1 MNLALV
7 IPLICYLLAMLGLG
21 FYLSR
26 RPQEGNFVEDY
37 FLGNRSMGGFVLAMT
52 MVATYASASSFI
64 GGPGAAYSL
73 GLGWVLLAMI
83 QVPTVWLTLGV
94 LGKQFAHIAR
104 RVNALTINDMLYAR
118 YRSPL
123 VVVLAALG
131 LLAAFIATM
140 VVQFIG
146 GARLLETVTGLPYQ
160 GGLIIFATTVMLYTL
175 IGGFRAVVVTDAI
188 QGILMLIGTVVLLV
202 GVLYAGGGASAM
214 FSALADID
222 PGLVSPRGPDDFLS
236 SSFMLSFWVLVCF
249 GVIGLPHSAVRCL
262 AYKDSKAMHSGIIIG
277 TLVGALLMFG
287 MHFAGALGRVL
298 VPELTVP
305 DKVMP
310 TLMLTVLPP
319 IVAGLFL
326 AGPMAA
332 IMSTIDSQLIQASAT
347 IVKDLYLNYS
357 NRSSNNNLH
366 RKPPSPTFIKRASRL
381 VTLAIGLIVLFA
393 ALSPPDMI
401 IWLNLLAFGAL
412 QAIFFWPLVL
422 GLYWWRGNATGAL
435 CSMLVGALSYGTL
448 ATLGIKVFGLHAIV
462 PSLTLSG
469 IAYVLG
475 SLLSPPPSA
484 EVRALFG
491 GKEFSGKEFSGEEV
505 GSAER
510 PAPGAKLETNA

>member
-1 MNLALV
+1 MDLNLIV
-7 IPLICYLLAMLGLG
+7 PLISYLLLMLGLG
-21 FYLSR
+21 LYLNR
-26 RPQEGNFVEDY
+26 QPQQGSFIQDY

-64 GGPGAAYSL
+64 GGPGAAYSM

-94 LGKQFAHIAR
+94 LGKQFAYIAR

-118 YRSPL
+118 YRSSL
-123 VVVLAALG
+123 VVILAALG

-146 GARLLETVTGLPYQ
+146 GARLLETVTGLSYQ
-160 GGLIIFATTVMLYTL
+160 GGLIIFASTVLLYTL
-175 IGGFRAVVVTDAI
+175 IGGFRAVVLTDAV
-188 QGILMLIGTVVLLV
+188 QGILMLIGTVVLVV
-202 GVLYAGGGASAM
+202 GVLQAGGGAIAI
-214 FSALADID
+214 FSQLAALD
-222 PGLVSPRGPDDFLS
+222 PGLVTPQGPDNFLS

-262 AYKDSKAMHSGIIIG
+262 AYKDSKAMHRGIMIG

-305 DKVMP
+305 DKVLP

-319 IVAGLFL
+319 VVAGLFL

-347 IVKDLYLNYS
+347 LVKDLYLNYLS
-357 NRSSNNNLH
+357 
-366 RKPPSPTFIKRASRL
+366 RKPPSEQLIKRASRG
-381 VTLAIGLIVLFA
+381 VTLVIGVIVVWA

-422 GLYWWRGNATGAL
+422 GLYWWRGTATGAL
-435 CSMLVGALSYGTL
+435 ASMLTGAISYAVL
-448 ATLGIKVFGLHAIV
+448 ATLGIKLFGMHAIV
-462 PSLTLSG
+462 PSLVLSG
-469 IAYVLG
+469 LAYFIG
-475 SLLSPPPSA
+475 SLLSPAPCA
-484 EVRALFG
+484 EVQALFG
-491 GKEFSGKEFSGEEV
+491 R
-505 GSAER
+505 AESSTEH
-510 PAPGAKLETNA
+510 PAPGAKHETST

>member
-1 MNLALV
+1 MNPELIVPLLLYLA
-7 IPLICYLLAMLGLG
+7 AMLGLG
-21 FYLSR
+21 VWLGR
-26 RPQEGNFVEDY
+26 RPPGAHFVQDY

-64 GGPGAAYSL
+64 GGPGAAYRM

-104 RVNALTINDMLYAR
+104 RVEALTINDMLQAR
-118 YRSPL
+118 YQNPL
-123 VVVLAALG
+123 VVLLAGLG
-131 LLAAFIATM
+131 LLAAFVATM

-160 GGLIIFATTVMLYTL
+160 GGLMLFAGSVLLYTL
-175 IGGFRAVVVTDAI
+175 VGGFRAVVVTDAV
-188 QGILMLIGTVVLLV
+188 QGVLMLLGTLVLLA
-202 GVLYAGGGASAM
+202 GVLHAGGGAA
-214 FSALADID
+214 ALFAELAAID
-222 PGLVSPRGPDDFLS
+222 PDLVSPRGPDGALGV
-236 SSFMLSFWVLVCF
+236 SFMLSFWVLVCF
-249 GVIGLPHSAVRCL
+249 GAIGLPHSAVRCL
-262 AYKDSKAMHSGIIIG
+262 AYKDSTAMHGGIVIG
-277 TLVGALLMFG
+277 TLVGAVLMFG

-298 VPELTVP
+298 VPDLTVP

-319 IVAGLFL
+319 LLAGLFL

-347 IVKDLYLNYS
+347 LVKDLYLNH
-357 NRSSNNNLH
+357 LC
-366 RKPPSPTFIKRASRL
+366 KTPPTPAAIRRGSKL
-381 VTLAIGLIVLFA
+381 VTLVLGLIVLAA

-401 IWLNLLAFGAL
+401 IWLNLMAFGAL

-422 GLYWWRGNATGAL
+422 GLYWWRGNSAGALASMLTGA
-435 CSMLVGALSYGTL
+435 VSYSLLLHFGVKPL
-448 ATLGIKVFGLHAIV
+448 GLHAIV
-462 PSLTLSG
+462 PSLAASG
-469 IAYVLG
+469 LAYVLA
-475 SLLSPPPSA
+475 SLLTAPPTA

-491 GKEFSGKEFSGEEV
+491 
-505 GSAER
+505 R
-510 PAPGAKLETNA
+510 P

>member
-1 MNLALV
+1 MNLELL
-7 IPLICYLLAMLGLG
+7 IPLVCYLILMLALG

-26 RPQEGNFVEDY
+26 RPQQGSFVQDY

-64 GGPGAAYSL
+64 GGPGAAYSM

-123 VVVLAALG
+123 VVIVAAFG

-160 GGLIIFATTVMLYTL
+160 GGLIIFATTVLLYTL
-175 IGGFRAVVVTDAI
+175 IGGFRAVVVTDAV
-188 QGILMLIGTVVLLV
+188 QGVLMLIGTIVLLV
-202 GVLYAGGGASAM
+202 GVLHAGGGASAM
-214 FSALADID
+214 FSALADLD
-222 PGLVSPRGPDDFLS
+222 PGLVTPQGPDGFLS
-236 SSFMLSFWVLVCF
+236 TSFMLSFWILVCF

-262 AYKDSKAMHSGIIIG
+262 AYKDSGAMHKGIIIG
-277 TLVGALLMFG
+277 TIVGALLMFG

-347 IVKDLYLNYS
+347 LIKDLYLNYLS
-357 NRSSNNNLH
+357 RPNSA
-366 RKPPSPTFIKRASRL
+366 KQAPSPVFIRRASRG
-381 VTLAIGLIVLFA
+381 VTLAVGLIVLWA

-422 GLYWWRGNATGAL
+422 GLYWWRGTATGAL
-435 CSMLVGALSYGTL
+435 ASMITGALCYGLLT
-448 ATLGIKVFGLHAIV
+448 TLGVKLLGLHAIV
-462 PSLTLSG
+462 PSLVFSG
-469 IAYVLG
+469 LAYVIG
-475 SLLSPPPSA
+475 SLLSPAPCA

-491 GKEFSGKEFSGEEV
+491 EQNSSV
-505 GSAER
+505 GSAQLNR
-510 PAPGAKLETNA
+510 GQ

>member
-1 MNLALV
+1 MNPELLLPLV
-7 IPLICYLLAMLGLG
+7 IYLAAMLGLG
-21 FYLSR
+21 VWLGR
-26 RPQEGNFVEDY
+26 RPARGGFVQDY

-64 GGPGAAYSL
+64 GGPGAAYRL

-104 RVNALTINDMLYAR
+104 RVEALTINDMLRAR
-118 YRSPL
+118 YQSPL

-131 LLAAFIATM
+131 LLAAFVATM

-146 GARLLETVTGLPYQ
+146 GARLLETVTGLPYE
-160 GGLIIFATTVMLYTL
+160 GGLVLFAVTVLLYTL
-175 IGGFRAVVVTDAI
+175 IGGFRAVVITDAV
-188 QGILMLIGTVVLLV
+188 QGVLMLLGTLVLLA
-202 GVLYAGGGASAM
+202 GVLHAGGGAA
-214 FSALADID
+214 ALFAGLAEID
-222 PGLVSPRGPDDFLS
+222 PGLVRPQGPDEMLGI
-236 SSFMLSFWVLVCF
+236 SFMLSFWVLVCF

-262 AYKDSKAMHSGIIIG
+262 AYKDSAAMHRGIVIG

-298 VPELTVP
+298 VPDLTVP

-310 TLMLTVLPP
+310 TLMLAVLPP
-319 IVAGLFL
+319 LVAGLFL

-347 IVKDLYLNYS
+347 LVKDLYLNYLS
-357 NRSSNNNLH
+357 RT
-366 RKPPSPTFIKRASRL
+366 PPSPAAIKGASRL
-381 VTLAIGLIVLFA
+381 VTLVLGLVVLWA

-401 IWLNLLAFGAL
+401 IWLNLMAFGAL

-422 GLYWWRGNATGAL
+422 GLYWWRGNSAGALASMVTGAL
-435 CSMLVGALSYGTL
+435 GYGL
-448 ATLGIKVFGLHAIV
+448 LLHFGIKPLGLHAIV
-462 PSLTLSG
+462 PSLALSG
-469 IAYVLG
+469 LAYVLG
-475 SLLSPPPSA
+475 SLLTAPPPD
-484 EVRALFG
+484 EVRRLFG
-491 GKEFSGKEFSGEEV
+491 
-505 GSAER
+505 R
-510 PAPGAKLETNA
+510 H

>member
-1 MNLALV
+1 MNHALL
-7 IPLICYLLAMLGLG
+7 IPLTCYLVAMIGLG
-21 FYLSR
+21 FWLSR
-26 RPQEGNFVEDY
+26 RPVEGSFMQDY

-64 GGPGAAYSL
+64 GGPGAAYQF

-118 YRSPL
+118 YQSP
-123 VVVLAALG
+123 VVVILAALG
-131 LLAAFIATM
+131 LLIAFIAAM

-146 GARLLETVTGLPYQ
+146 GARLLETVTGLPYEV
-160 GGLIIFATTVMLYTL
+160 GLIIFACTVLLYTL
-175 IGGFRAVVVTDAI
+175 IGGFRAVVITDAL
-188 QGILMLIGTVVLLV
+188 QGLLMLIGTIVLLI

-222 PGLVSPRGPDDFLS
+222 PGLVTPQGPDDFLS
-236 SSFMLSFWVLVCF
+236 TSFMLSFWILVCF

-262 AYKDSKAMHSGIIIG
+262 AYKDSAAMHKGIIIG
-277 TLVGALLMFG
+277 TLVGAVLMFG

-310 TLMLTVLPP
+310 TLMLSVLPP
-319 IVAGLFL
+319 LIAGLFL

-347 IVKDLYLNYS
+347 LVKDLYLNY
-357 NRSSNNNLH
+357 LT
-366 RKPPSPTFIKRASRL
+366 KKTPSHTVIKRTSRL
-381 VTLAIGLIVLFA
+381 VTLALGLIVLWA
-393 ALSPPDMI
+393 ALKPPDMI
-401 IWLNLLAFGAL
+401 IWLNLMAFGAL

-422 GLYWWRGNATGAL
+422 GLYWWRGNASGAL
-435 CSMLVGALSYGTL
+435 ASMLTGTL
-448 ATLGIKVFGLHAIV
+448 CYGLLTHFAIKPLDLHAIV

-469 IAYVLG
+469 LAYVLG
-475 SLLSPPPSA
+475 SLLTPPPSD
-484 EVRALFG
+484 EVRALFD
-491 GKEFSGKEFSGEEV
+491 K
-505 GSAER
+505 
-510 PAPGAKLETNA
+510 

>member
-1 MNLALV
+1 MNPELIVPLLLYLA
-7 IPLICYLLAMLGLG
+7 AMLGLG
-21 FYLSR
+21 VWLGR
-26 RPQEGNFVEDY
+26 RPPGAHFVQDY

-64 GGPGAAYSL
+64 GGPGAAYRM

-104 RVNALTINDMLYAR
+104 RVEALTINDMLQAR
-118 YRSPL
+118 YQSPL
-123 VVVLAALG
+123 VVLLAGLG
-131 LLAAFIATM
+131 LLAAFVATM

-160 GGLIIFATTVMLYTL
+160 GGLMLFAGSVLLYTL
-175 IGGFRAVVVTDAI
+175 VGGFRAVVVTDAV
-188 QGILMLIGTVVLLV
+188 QGVLMLLGTLVLLA
-202 GVLYAGGGASAM
+202 GVLHAGGGAA
-214 FSALADID
+214 ALFAELAAID
-222 PGLVSPRGPDDFLS
+222 PDLVSPRGPDGALGV
-236 SSFMLSFWVLVCF
+236 SFMLSFWVLVCF
-249 GVIGLPHSAVRCL
+249 GAIGLPHSAVRCL
-262 AYKDSKAMHSGIIIG
+262 AYKDSTAMHRGIVIG
-277 TLVGALLMFG
+277 TLVGAVLMFG

-298 VPELTVP
+298 VPDLTVP

-319 IVAGLFL
+319 LLAGLFL

-347 IVKDLYLNYS
+347 LVKDLYLNH
-357 NRSSNNNLH
+357 LC
-366 RKPPSPTFIKRASRL
+366 KTPPTPAAIRRGSKL
-381 VTLAIGLIVLFA
+381 VTLVLGLIVLAA

-401 IWLNLLAFGAL
+401 IWLNLMAFGAL

-422 GLYWWRGNATGAL
+422 GLYWWRGNSAGALASMLTGA
-435 CSMLVGALSYGTL
+435 VSYSLLLHFGVKPL
-448 ATLGIKVFGLHAIV
+448 GLHAIV
-462 PSLTLSG
+462 PSLAASG
-469 IAYVLG
+469 LAYVLA
-475 SLLSPPPSA
+475 SLLTAPPTA

-491 GKEFSGKEFSGEEV
+491 
-505 GSAER
+505 R
-510 PAPGAKLETNA
+510 P

>member
-1 MNLALV
+1 MNPELLIPLV
-7 IPLICYLLAMLGLG
+7 IYLAAMLGLG
-21 FYLSR
+21 FWLGR
-26 RPQEGNFVEDY
+26 RPLEGSFVQDY

-64 GGPGAAYSL
+64 GGPGAAYRL

-104 RVNALTINDMLYAR
+104 RVDALTINDMLFAR

-123 VVVLAALG
+123 VVVLAGLG
-131 LLAAFIATM
+131 LLAAFVATM

-146 GARLLETVTGLPYQ
+146 GARLLETVTGLPYE
-160 GGLIIFATTVMLYTL
+160 GGLMLFASSVLLYTL
-175 IGGFRAVVVTDAI
+175 FGGFRAVVITDAV
-188 QGILMLIGTVVLLV
+188 QGVLMLLGTLVLLA
-202 GVLYAGGGASAM
+202 GVLHAGGGAAAM
-214 FSALADID
+214 FTELAAID
-222 PGLVSPRGPDDFLS
+222 PGLVRPQGPDGFLTMS
-236 SSFMLSFWVLVCF
+236 LMLSFWVLVCF

-262 AYKDSKAMHSGIIIG
+262 AYKDSAAMHKGIIIG
-277 TLVGALLMFG
+277 TLVGAVLMFG

-310 TLMLTVLPP
+310 TLMLAVLPP
-319 IVAGLFL
+319 LVAGLFL

-347 IVKDLYLNYS
+347 LVKDLYLNYLC
-357 NRSSNNNLH
+357 RT
-366 RKPPSPTFIKRASRL
+366 PPRPIAIKRASRL
-381 VTLAIGLIVLFA
+381 VTLALGLAVLWA
-393 ALSPPDMI
+393 ALRPPEMI
-401 IWLNLLAFGAL
+401 IWLNLMAFGAL

-422 GLYWWRGNATGAL
+422 GLYWWRGNAIGAL
-435 CSMLVGALSYGTL
+435 ASMVTGALSYGL
-448 ATLGIKVFGLHAIV
+448 LLHFGIKPLGLHAIV

-469 IAYVLG
+469 LAYVLG
-475 SLLSPPPSA
+475 SLLSPPPPSG
-484 EVRALFG
+484 VRELFG
-491 GKEFSGKEFSGEEV
+491 
-505 GSAER
+505 
-510 PAPGAKLETNA
+510 NA

>member
-1 MNLALV
+1 MNPELI
-7 IPLICYLLAMLGLG
+7 IPLLIYLAVMIGLGLWLGRRQSTNG
-21 FYLSR
+21 FV
-26 RPQEGNFVEDY
+26 QDY

-64 GGPGAAYSL
+64 GGPGAAYRM

-104 RVNALTINDMLYAR
+104 RVNALTINDMLQAR
-118 YRSPL
+118 YQSPL
-123 VVVLAALG
+123 VVLLAGLG

-146 GARLLETVTGLPYQ
+146 GARLLETVTGLSYQ
-160 GGLIIFATTVMLYTL
+160 SGLMLFAAAVLLYTL
-175 IGGFRAVVVTDAI
+175 VGGFRAVVVTDAV
-188 QGILMLIGTVVLLV
+188 QGILMLLGTVVLLA
-202 GVLYAGGGASAM
+202 GVLQAGGGAASM
-214 FSALADID
+214 FAKLEAID
-222 PGLVSPRGPDDFLS
+222 PGLVQPQGPDGILGI
-236 SSFMLSFWVLVCF
+236 SFMMSFWVLVCF

-262 AYKDSKAMHSGIIIG
+262 AYKDSTAMHRGIIIG
-277 TLVGALLMFG
+277 TLVGAVLMFG

-319 IVAGLFL
+319 LIAGLFL

-332 IMSTIDSQLIQASAT
+332 IMSTIDSQLIQAAAT
-347 IVKDLYLNYS
+347 LVKDLYLNH
-357 NRSSNNNLH
+357 LC
-366 RKPPSPTFIKRASRL
+366 KTQPAPTTIKRASKL
-381 VTLAIGLIVLFA
+381 VTLVLGMIVLLA

-401 IWLNLLAFGAL
+401 IWLNLMAFGAL

-422 GLYWWRGNATGAL
+422 GLYWWRGNSTGAL
-435 CSMLVGALSYGTL
+435 ASMLTGAVSYSL
-448 ATLGIKVFGLHAIV
+448 LLQFGIKPLGLHAIV
-462 PSLTLSG
+462 PSLALSG
-469 IAYVLG
+469 LAYVAG
-475 SLLSPPPSA
+475 SLLTPPPSA

-491 GKEFSGKEFSGEEV
+491 
-505 GSAER
+505 R
-510 PAPGAKLETNA
+510 

>member
-1 MNLALV
+1 MNLELI
-7 IPLICYLLAMLGLG
+7 IPLICYLILMLSLG

-26 RPQEGNFVEDY
+26 RPQQGSFVQDY

-64 GGPGAAYSL
+64 GGPGAAYSM

-123 VVVLAALG
+123 VVILAAFG

-160 GGLIIFATTVMLYTL
+160 GGLVIFATTVLLYTL
-175 IGGFRAVVVTDAI
+175 IGGFRAVVITDAV
-188 QGILMLIGTVVLLV
+188 QGVLMLIGTIVLLV
-202 GVLYAGGGASAM
+202 GVLHAGGGASAM
-214 FSALADID
+214 FSALAEID
-222 PGLVSPRGPDDFLS
+222 PGLVTPQGPDDFLS
-236 SSFMLSFWVLVCF
+236 ASFMLSFWVLVCF

-262 AYKDSKAMHSGIIIG
+262 AYKDSKAMHKGIIIG
-277 TLVGALLMFG
+277 TVVGALLMFG

-310 TLMLTVLPP
+310 TLMLMVLPP

-347 IVKDLYLNYS
+347 LVKDLYLNYLS
-357 NRSSNNNLH
+357 
-366 RKPPSPTFIKRASRL
+366 RKPPSPLFIKRASRL
-381 VTLAIGLIVLFA
+381 VTLVVGLIVLWA

-422 GLYWWRGNATGAL
+422 GLYWWRGTATGAL
-435 CSMLVGALSYGTL
+435 ASMVTGGVCYGLLT
-448 ATLGIKVFGLHAIV
+448 TLGLKVFGLHAIV
-462 PSLTLSG
+462 PSLVLSG
-469 IAYVLG
+469 LAYVIG
-475 SLLSPPPSA
+475 SLLSPAPCA

-491 GKEFSGKEFSGEEV
+491 KSNAEHQASSGT
-505 GSAER
+505 
-510 PAPGAKLETNA
+510 L

>member
-1 MNLALV
+1 MNMALV
-7 IPLICYLLAMLGLG
+7 IPLLCYLLVMLGLG

-26 RPQEGNFVEDY
+26 RPQEGSFVEDY

-94 LGKQFAHIAR
+94 LGKQFAVIAR

-118 YRSPL
+118 YRSSL
-123 VVVLAALG
+123 VVFLAALG

-160 GGLIIFATTVMLYTL
+160 GGLVIFATTVLLYTL
-175 IGGFRAVVVTDAI
+175 IGGFRAVVITDAL
-188 QGILMLIGTVVLLV
+188 QGILMLIGTIVLLA
-202 GVLYAGGGASAM
+202 GVLIAGGGPSAM

-262 AYKDSKAMHSGIIIG
+262 AYKDSKAMHRGIMIG

-310 TLMLTVLPP
+310 TLMLSVLPP

-347 IVKDLYLNYS
+347 LVKDLYLNHLS
-357 NRSSNNNLH
+357 RAQHSGH
-366 RKPPSPTFIKRASRL
+366 GKKAKPAPSPAFIKAASRG
-381 VTLAIGLIVLFA
+381 VTLVIGLIVVAA

-422 GLYWWRGNATGAL
+422 GLYWWRGTATGAL
-435 CSMLVGALSYGTL
+435 ASMLVGAISYGAL

-484 EVRALFG
+484 EVRSLF
-491 GKEFSGKEFSGEEV
+491 

-510 PAPGAKLETNA
+510 PAPSAKHETSA

>member
-1 MNLALV
+1 
-7 IPLICYLLAMLGLG
+7 
-21 FYLSR
+21 
-26 RPQEGNFVEDY
+26 
-37 FLGNRSMGGFVLAMT
+37 MGGFVLAMT

-83 QVPTVWLTLGV
+83 QVPAVWLTLGV
-94 LGKQFAHIAR
+94 LGKKFAYIAR

-118 YRSPL
+118 YRNPL

-146 GARLLETVTGLPYQ
+146 GARLLETVTGLSYQ
-160 GGLIIFATTVMLYTL
+160 AGLLIFASTVLMYTL
-175 IGGFRAVVVTDAI
+175 IGGFRAVVVTDAV
-188 QGILMLIGTVVLLV
+188 QGILMLIGTLVLLV

-214 FSALADID
+214 FSALAEID
-222 PGLVSPRGPDDFLS
+222 PALVTPQGPDGMLGN
-236 SSFMLSFWVLVCF
+236 SFILSFWVLVCF

-262 AYKDSKAMHSGIIIG
+262 AYKDSKAMHRGIIIG
-277 TLVGALLMFG
+277 TLVGAVLMFG

-319 IVAGLFL
+319 VVAGLFL

-347 IVKDLYLNYS
+347 LVKDLYLNYFS
-357 NRSSNNNLH
+357 
-366 RKPPSPTFIKRASRL
+366 RKPPSITFIKRASQG
-381 VTLAIGLIVLFA
+381 VTLLVGLIVLWA

-412 QAIFFWPLVL
+412 QAIFFWPLIL
-422 GLYWWRGNATGAL
+422 GLYWWRGTATGAL
-435 CSMLVGALSYGTL
+435 ASMVVGALSYGLLT
-448 ATLGIKVFGLHAIV
+448 TFSIKWFDLHAIV

-469 IAYVLG
+469 LAYVIG
-475 SLLSPPPSA
+475 SLLSPPPCA
-484 EVRALFG
+484 EVRALFR
-491 GKEFSGKEFSGEEV
+491 GEELEPV
-505 GSAER
+505 AA
-510 PAPGAKLETNA
+510 PANNGMQ

>member
-1 MNLALV
+1 MNLELLF
-7 IPLICYLLAMLGLG
+7 PLLCYLLGMLGLG

-26 RPQEGNFVEDY
+26 RPQQGSFVQDY

-64 GGPGAAYSL
+64 GGPGAAYSM

-104 RVNALTINDMLYAR
+104 QVNALTINDMLYAR
-118 YRSPL
+118 YRSSL

-160 GGLIIFATTVMLYTL
+160 GGLIIFATTVLLYTL
-175 IGGFRAVVVTDAI
+175 IGGFRAVVITDAV
-188 QGILMLIGTVVLLV
+188 QGILMLIGTVVLLA
-202 GVLYAGGGASAM
+202 GVLHAGGGASAM
-214 FSALADID
+214 FSQLADID
-222 PGLVSPRGPDDFLS
+222 PGLVTPQGPDGFLS
-236 SSFMLSFWVLVCF
+236 TSFMLSFWVLVCF

-262 AYKDSKAMHSGIIIG
+262 AYKNSKAMHKGIIIG

-305 DKVMP
+305 DKVLP

-319 IVAGLFL
+319 VVAGLFL

-347 IVKDLYLNYS
+347 LVKDLYLNFHT
-357 NRSSNNNLH
+357 RTAH
-366 RKPPSPTFIKRASRL
+366 RHSARKAVSPKQIKRMSRL
-381 VTLAIGLIVLFA
+381 VTFVVGLIVLWA

-422 GLYWWRGNATGAL
+422 GLYWWRGTATGAL
-435 CSMLVGALSYGTL
+435 ASMLVGAISYGAL
-448 ATLGIKVFGLHAIV
+448 ATLGIKLFGLHAIV

-469 IAYVLG
+469 LAYVIG
-475 SLLSPPPSA
+475 SLLSPAPSA

-491 GKEFSGKEFSGEEV
+491 RGELGKSST
-505 GSAER
+505 
-510 PAPGAKLETNA
+510 KLGTNT

>member
-1 MNLALV
+1 MNPELIVPLLLYLA
-7 IPLICYLLAMLGLG
+7 AMLGLG
-21 FYLSR
+21 VWLGR
-26 RPQEGNFVEDY
+26 RPPGAHFVQDY

-64 GGPGAAYSL
+64 GGPGAAYRM

-104 RVNALTINDMLYAR
+104 RVEALTINDMLQAR
-118 YRSPL
+118 YQNPL
-123 VVVLAALG
+123 VVLLAGLG
-131 LLAAFIATM
+131 LLAAFVATM

-160 GGLIIFATTVMLYTL
+160 GGLMLFAGSVLLYTL
-175 IGGFRAVVVTDAI
+175 VGGFRAVVVTDAV
-188 QGILMLIGTVVLLV
+188 QGVLMLLGTLVLLA
-202 GVLYAGGGASAM
+202 GVLHAGGGAA
-214 FSALADID
+214 ALFAELAAID
-222 PGLVSPRGPDDFLS
+222 PDLVSPRGPDGALGV
-236 SSFMLSFWVLVCF
+236 SFMLSFWVLVCF
-249 GVIGLPHSAVRCL
+249 GAIGLPHSAVRCL
-262 AYKDSKAMHSGIIIG
+262 AYKDSTAMHRGIVIG
-277 TLVGALLMFG
+277 TLVGAVLMFG

-298 VPELTVP
+298 VPDLTVP

-319 IVAGLFL
+319 LLAGLFL

-347 IVKDLYLNYS
+347 LVKDLYLNH
-357 NRSSNNNLH
+357 LC
-366 RKPPSPTFIKRASRL
+366 KTPPTPAAIRRGSKL
-381 VTLAIGLIVLFA
+381 VTLVLGLIVLAA

-401 IWLNLLAFGAL
+401 IWLNLMAFGAL

-422 GLYWWRGNATGAL
+422 GLYWWRGNSAGALASMLTGA
-435 CSMLVGALSYGTL
+435 VSYSLLLHFGVKPL
-448 ATLGIKVFGLHAIV
+448 GLHAIV
-462 PSLTLSG
+462 PSLAASG
-469 IAYVLG
+469 LAYVLA
-475 SLLSPPPSA
+475 SLLTASPTA

-491 GKEFSGKEFSGEEV
+491 
-505 GSAER
+505 R
-510 PAPGAKLETNA
+510 P

>member
-1 MNLALV
+1 MNLALIV
-7 IPLICYLLAMLGLG
+7 PLICYLLAMLGLG

-26 RPQEGNFVEDY
+26 RPTEGSFVENY

-64 GGPGAAYSL
+64 GGPGAAYSM

-94 LGKQFAHIAR
+94 LGKQFAVIAR

-123 VVVLAALG
+123 VVILAALG

-175 IGGFRAVVVTDAI
+175 IGGFRAVVVTDAV
-188 QGILMLIGTVVLLV
+188 QGILMLIGTIVLLV
-202 GVLYAGGGASAM
+202 GVLTAGGGASAM
-214 FSALADID
+214 FSALAEID

-262 AYKDSKAMHSGIIIG
+262 AYKDSKAMHKGIIIG

-347 IVKDLYLNYS
+347 LVKDLYLNYVG
-357 NRSSNNNLH
+357 
-366 RKPPSPTFIKRASRL
+366 RKPGSTPPSPTFIKRASRL
-381 VTLAIGLIVLFA
+381 VTLAVGVIVLLA

-422 GLYWWRGNATGAL
+422 GLYWWRGTATGAL
-435 CSMLVGALSYGTL
+435 ASMLVGAISYGLLT
-448 ATLGIKVFGLHAIV
+448 TLGIKLFGLHAIV

-469 IAYVLG
+469 LAYVIG
-475 SLLSPPPSA
+475 SLLSPAPCA

-491 GKEFSGKEFSGEEV
+491 KNSGEEL
-505 GSAER
+505 GKNSAER
-510 PAPGAKLETNA
+510 QAPGAQHETNT

>member
-1 MNLALV
+1 MNLELL
-7 IPLICYLLAMLGLG
+7 IPLACYLAVMIGLG
-21 FYLSR
+21 FWLSR
-26 RPQEGNFVEDY
+26 RPQQGSFVQDY

-64 GGPGAAYSL
+64 GGPGAAYRM

-123 VVVLAALG
+123 VVILAALG
-131 LLAAFIATM
+131 LLAAFVATM

-160 GGLIIFATTVMLYTL
+160 GGLIIFAATVLLYTL
-175 IGGFRAVVVTDAI
+175 IGGFRAVVVTDAV
-188 QGILMLIGTVVLLV
+188 QGVLMLLGTLILLA
-202 GVLYAGGGASAM
+202 GVLHAGGGAGAM
-214 FSALADID
+214 FTALAEID
-222 PGLVSPRGPDDFLS
+222 PGLVEPRGPDGFLGA
-236 SSFMLSFWVLVCF
+236 SFMLSFWVLVCF

-262 AYKDSKAMHSGIIIG
+262 AYKDSGAMHKGIIIG

-347 IVKDLYLNYS
+347 LVKDLYLNYLS
-357 NRSSNNNLH
+357 RT
-366 RKPPSPTFIKRASRL
+366 PPSPTAIKRASRL
-381 VTLAIGLIVLFA
+381 VTLVLGLIVLWA

-435 CSMLVGALSYGTL
+435 ASMVTGAVCYGLLTSF
-448 ATLGIKVFGLHAIV
+448 GIKVLGLHAIV

-469 IAYVLG
+469 LAYVFG
-475 SLLSPPPSA
+475 SLSTAPPST
-484 EVRALFG
+484 EVRQLFG
-491 GKEFSGKEFSGEEV
+491 
-505 GSAER
+505 R
-510 PAPGAKLETNA
+510 D

>member
-1 MNLALV
+1 
-7 IPLICYLLAMLGLG
+7 
-21 FYLSR
+21 
-26 RPQEGNFVEDY
+26 
-37 FLGNRSMGGFVLAMT
+37 
-52 MVATYASASSFI
+52 
-64 GGPGAAYSL
+64 
-73 GLGWVLLAMI
+73 VLLAMI

-123 VVVLAALG
+123 VVILAALG
-131 LLAAFIATM
+131 LLAAFVATM

-160 GGLIIFATTVMLYTL
+160 GGLIIFATTVLLYTL
-175 IGGFRAVVVTDAI
+175 IGGFRAVVVTDAV
-188 QGILMLIGTVVLLV
+188 QGVLMLLGTIVLLV
-202 GVLYAGGGASAM
+202 GVLHAGGGASAM
-214 FSALADID
+214 FTSLAEID
-222 PGLVSPRGPDDFLS
+222 PDLVQSRGPDGFLGT
-236 SSFMLSFWVLVCF
+236 SFMLSFWVLVCF

-262 AYKDSKAMHSGIIIG
+262 AYKDSRAMHKGIIIG

-298 VPELTVP
+298 LPELAVP

-347 IVKDLYLNYS
+347 LVKDLYLNYLS
-357 NRSSNNNLH
+357 RT
-366 RKPPSPTFIKRASRL
+366 PPSSIAIKRASRL
-381 VTLAIGLIVLFA
+381 VTLVLGLVVLWA

-435 CSMLVGALSYGTL
+435 ASMVTGAVSYGLLT
-448 ATLGIKVFGLHAIV
+448 TFGIKLLGLHAIV

-469 IAYVLG
+469 LAYVFG
-475 SLLSPPPSA
+475 SLSTAPPST
-484 EVRALFG
+484 EVRQLFG
-491 GKEFSGKEFSGEEV
+491 
-505 GSAER
+505 R
-510 PAPGAKLETNA
+510 D

>member
-1 MNLALV
+1 MNLPLL
-7 IPLICYLLAMLGLG
+7 IPLICYLLSMLGLG

-26 RPQEGNFVEDY
+26 QPQSGDFVEAY

-52 MVATYASASSFI
+52 LVATYASASSFI

-94 LGKQFAHIAR
+94 LGKQFAIIAR

-118 YRSPL
+118 YRSPW
-123 VVVLAALG
+123 VVLLAALG

-146 GARLLETVTGLPYQ
+146 GARLLETVTGLSYQ
-160 GGLIIFATTVMLYTL
+160 SGLFIFAGTVLLYTL
-175 IGGFRAVVVTDAI
+175 IGGFKAVVVTDAV
-188 QGILMLIGTVVLLV
+188 QGILMLIGTIVLLAGILV
-202 GVLYAGGGASAM
+202 AGGGPSAM
-214 FSALADID
+214 FSALAEID

-262 AYKDSKAMHSGIIIG
+262 AYKDSQAMHKGMMIG
-277 TLVGALLMFG
+277 TLVGAVLMFG

-298 VPELTVP
+298 VPELSVP

-310 TLMLTVLPP
+310 TLMLSVLPP
-319 IVAGLFL
+319 LVAGLFL

-347 IVKDLYLNYS
+347 IVKDLYLN
-357 NRSSNNNLH
+357 H
-366 RKPPSPTFIKRASRL
+366 RTRAQNTALSPVFIKRASHG
-381 VTLAIGLIVLFA
+381 VTLVIGLIVVAA
-393 ALSPPDMI
+393 ALSPPEMI

-422 GLYWWRGNATGAL
+422 GLYWWRGTATGAL
-435 CSMLVGALSYGTL
+435 ASMLVGAISYGVFT
-448 ATLGIKVFGLHAIV
+448 TLGIKIAGLHAIV
-462 PSLTLSG
+462 PSLVLSG
-469 IAYVLG
+469 LAYVLG
-475 SLLSPPPSA
+475 SLLSPAPCA
-484 EVRALFG
+484 QVRALFG
-491 GKEFSGKEFSGEEV
+491 KE
-505 GSAER
+505 ER
-510 PAPGAKLETNA
+510 EDHPAPNALRYK

>member
-1 MNLALV
+1 MNHALL
-7 IPLICYLLAMLGLG
+7 IPLICYLIAMLGLG
-21 FYLSR
+21 FWLSR
-26 RPQEGNFVEDY
+26 RPIEGGFMQDY

-64 GGPGAAYSL
+64 GGPGAAYQF

-118 YRSPL
+118 YQSPL
-123 VVVLAALG
+123 VVILAALG
-131 LLAAFIATM
+131 LLSAFVATM

-146 GARLLETVTGLPYQ
+146 GARLLETVTGLPYEA
-160 GGLIIFATTVMLYTL
+160 GLIIFACTVLLYTL
-175 IGGFRAVVVTDAI
+175 IGGFRAVVITDAL
-188 QGILMLIGTVVLLV
+188 QGMLMLLGTIILLI

-222 PGLVSPRGPDDFLS
+222 SGLVTPQGPDDFLS
-236 SSFMLSFWVLVCF
+236 TSFMLSFWVLVCF

-262 AYKDSKAMHSGIIIG
+262 AYKDSAAMHKGIIIG

-310 TLMLTVLPP
+310 TLMLSVLPP
-319 IVAGLFL
+319 LIAGLFL

-347 IVKDLYLNYS
+347 LVKDLYLNY
-357 NRSSNNNLH
+357 LAK
-366 RKPPSPTFIKRASRL
+366 KPPSHTVIKRASRL
-381 VTLAIGLIVLFA
+381 VTLALGLIVLWA
-393 ALSPPDMI
+393 ALNPPEMI
-401 IWLNLLAFGAL
+401 IWLNLMAFGAL

-422 GLYWWRGNATGAL
+422 GLYWWRGNASGALASMITGAL
-435 CSMLVGALSYGTL
+435 CYGLLTHF
-448 ATLGIKVFGLHAIV
+448 AIKPLGLHAIV
-462 PSLTLSG
+462 PSLTVSG

-475 SLLSPPPSA
+475 SLLTKPPSD

-491 GKEFSGKEFSGEEV
+491 KERKNSVK
-505 GSAER
+505 R
-510 PAPGAKLETNA
+510 PAR

>member
-1 MNLALV
+1 MNPELIV
-7 IPLICYLLAMLGLG
+7 PLLLYLTAMLGLG
-21 FYLSR
+21 VWLGR
-26 RPQEGNFVEDY
+26 RPPGAHFVQDY

-64 GGPGAAYSL
+64 GGPGAAYRM

-104 RVNALTINDMLYAR
+104 RVEALTINDMLQAR
-118 YRSPL
+118 YQNPL
-123 VVVLAALG
+123 VVLLAGLG
-131 LLAAFIATM
+131 LLAAFVATM

-160 GGLIIFATTVMLYTL
+160 GGLMLFAGSVLLYTL
-175 IGGFRAVVVTDAI
+175 VGGFRAVVVTDAV
-188 QGILMLIGTVVLLV
+188 QGVLMLLGTLVLLA
-202 GVLYAGGGASAM
+202 GVLHAGGGAA
-214 FSALADID
+214 ALFAELAAID
-222 PGLVSPRGPDDFLS
+222 PDLVSPRGPDGALGV
-236 SSFMLSFWVLVCF
+236 SFMLSFWVLVCF
-249 GVIGLPHSAVRCL
+249 GAIGLPHSAVRCL
-262 AYKDSKAMHSGIIIG
+262 AYKDSTAMHRGIVIG
-277 TLVGALLMFG
+277 TLVGAVLMFG

-298 VPELTVP
+298 VPDLTVP

-319 IVAGLFL
+319 LLAGLFL

-347 IVKDLYLNYS
+347 LVKDLYLNH
-357 NRSSNNNLH
+357 LC
-366 RKPPSPTFIKRASRL
+366 KTPPTPAAIRRGSKL
-381 VTLAIGLIVLFA
+381 VTLVLGLIVLAA

-401 IWLNLLAFGAL
+401 IWLNLMAFGAL

-422 GLYWWRGNATGAL
+422 GLYWWRGNSAGALASMLTGA
-435 CSMLVGALSYGTL
+435 VSYSLLLHFGVKPL
-448 ATLGIKVFGLHAIV
+448 GLHAIV
-462 PSLTLSG
+462 PSLAASG
-469 IAYVLG
+469 LAYVLA
-475 SLLSPPPSA
+475 SLLTAPPTA

-491 GKEFSGKEFSGEEV
+491 
-505 GSAER
+505 R
-510 PAPGAKLETNA
+510 P

>member
-1 MNLALV
+1 MNPELIVPLLLYLA
-7 IPLICYLLAMLGLG
+7 AMLGLG
-21 FYLSR
+21 VWLGR
-26 RPQEGNFVEDY
+26 RPPGAHFVQDY

-64 GGPGAAYSL
+64 GGPGAAYRM

-104 RVNALTINDMLYAR
+104 RVEALTINDMLQAR
-118 YRSPL
+118 YQNPL
-123 VVVLAALG
+123 VVLLAGLG
-131 LLAAFIATM
+131 LLAAFVATM

-160 GGLIIFATTVMLYTL
+160 GGLMLFAGSVLLYTL
-175 IGGFRAVVVTDAI
+175 VGGFRAVVVTDAV
-188 QGILMLIGTVVLLV
+188 QGVLMLLGTLVLLA
-202 GVLYAGGGASAM
+202 GVLHAGGGAA
-214 FSALADID
+214 ALFAELAAID
-222 PGLVSPRGPDDFLS
+222 PDLVSPRGPDGALGV
-236 SSFMLSFWVLVCF
+236 SFMLSFWVLVCF
-249 GVIGLPHSAVRCL
+249 GAIGLPHSAVRCL
-262 AYKDSKAMHSGIIIG
+262 AYKDSTAMHRGIVIG
-277 TLVGALLMFG
+277 TLVGAVLMFG

-298 VPELTVP
+298 VPDLTVP

-319 IVAGLFL
+319 LLAGLFL

-347 IVKDLYLNYS
+347 LVKDLYLNH
-357 NRSSNNNLH
+357 LC
-366 RKPPSPTFIKRASRL
+366 KTPPTPAAIRRGSKL
-381 VTLAIGLIVLFA
+381 VTLVLGLIVLAA

-401 IWLNLLAFGAL
+401 IWLNLMAFGAL

-422 GLYWWRGNATGAL
+422 GLYWWRGNSAGALASMLTGA
-435 CSMLVGALSYGTL
+435 VSYSLLLHFGVKPL
-448 ATLGIKVFGLHAIV
+448 GLHAIV
-462 PSLTLSG
+462 PSLAASG
-469 IAYVLG
+469 LAYVLA
-475 SLLSPPPSA
+475 SLLTAPPTA

-491 GKEFSGKEFSGEEV
+491 
-505 GSAER
+505 R
-510 PAPGAKLETNA
+510 P